1 MKYLSL
7 RKYSQFDNPRVIA
20 KVRRAILAAMAG
32 GECVCVLE
40 DGAVGLTDA
49 ARTEIGRDWPP
60 SKVQFSVA
68 HPSASIGSAE
78 KKRRT
83 RRPRP

>member
-1 MKYLSL
+1 MTYLSL
-7 RKYSQFDNPRVIA
+7 KKFSHFHNPKVIA
-20 KVRRAILAAMAG
+20 KIRRSIAAAMVG
-32 GECVCVLE
+32 GECVVVIE
-40 DGAVGLTDA
+40 DGAVGLTDS

>member
-1 MKYLSL
+1 MTYLSL
-7 RKYSQFDNPRVIA
+7 KKFSHFHNPQVLAKIRRSIA
-20 KVRRAILAAMAG
+20 AAMAG
-32 GECVCVLE
+32 GECVVVIE

-68 HPSASIGSAE
+68 HPSASIGSVE
-78 KKRRT
+78 RKRRP